1 MFWKGFPM
9 GSSGVTRRVLGGVL
23 LTALVGCQ
31 EASTEGD
38 AGDVQSPRK
47 NPMQMIML
55 REGKSGVS
63 ADPWA
68 ILTAPAT
75 LTDPLGPVAK
85 SVTEICKVKL
95 DLGFVQTGKKQT
107 CLQPDGVQASAAGAE
122 GCLAR
127 SLEGDYQA
135 SFASI
140 GRAQALAFAVLCKAK
155 GNSYVSPAKKPGVV
169 DLTDSKGVLATTG
182 ESPRYVLHES
192 FVRSEKQ
199 TKGMYRMVTHGNFP
213 DLGIKFAYEMIHMPH
228 DRWNRESGGRITAI
242 EQKGEVQSIVG
253 AIYSIE
259 DGVVSLRFT
268 TAEVRNFSS
277 DRLPDVLNGT
287 TGLIDSPQAFEKS
300 GAQLIQS
307 PERWD
312 NEADMNKGVIRRAM
326 SRVLGIKSADQS
338 RSLIGSISAGAKS
351 RSVCAMYG
359 HGAGWSN
366 QAVIS
371 TSGMRCAA
379 NGPIQKFVQ
388 FQCGLPG
395 YSGAFD
401 PSAEWISGVSKIDF
415 ARTVDCGIGSPAFN
429 LELINSEGHSA
440 EIQSFDPPPPPP
452 PLPGVSAP
460 SMQ

>member
-1 MFWKGFPM
+1 M
-9 GSSGVTRRVLGGVL
+9 GSSGSARKLFYVL
-23 LTALVGCQ
+23 LLATQVGCQ
-31 EASTEGD
+31 ESSTEGD

-55 REGKSGVS
+55 RDGKTAVT

-75 LTDPLGPVAK
+75 LSDPLGPVAK

-95 DLGFVQTGKKQT
+95 DLGYAQTGKKQT
-107 CLQPDGVQASAAGAE
+107 CLQPDGVQASAADAE

-127 SLEGDYQA
+127 SLESDYQA
-135 SFASI
+135 SFAPI

-155 GNSYVSPAKKPGVV
+155 GNSYVSPAKKPGVI
-169 DLTDSKGVLATTG
+169 DLTDSKGVIATTG
-182 ESPRYVLHES
+182 DSPRYILHES

-199 TKGMYRMVTHGNFP
+199 TKGMYRLVTHGNFP
-213 DLGIKFAYEMIHMPH
+213 DLGIKFTYEMIHLPH

-242 EQKGEVQSIVG
+242 EQRGEVQTIVG
-253 AIYSIE
+253 AIYAIE

-277 DRLPDVLNGT
+277 DRMAEVLNGT
-287 TGLIDSPQAFEKS
+287 TGLIDSPQSFEKV
-300 GAQLIQS
+300 GAQFLQS

-312 NEADMNKGVIRRAM
+312 NEADMNKGVIHRSM
-326 SRVLGIKSADQS
+326 SRVLGVRAFEQS
-338 RSLIGSISAGAKS
+338 RSLIGSISVGAKT

-359 HGAGWSN
+359 YGGGWSN
-366 QAVIS
+366 QTVIS
-371 TSGMRCAA
+371 TLGLRCTPI
-379 NGPIQKFVQ
+379 GPVQKFVQ

-395 YSGAFD
+395 YSGAFE
-401 PSAEWISGVSKIDF
+401 PSAEWTSGVSKIDF
-415 ARTVDCGIGSPAFN
+415 VKTADCGIGSPDFN
-429 LELINSEGHSA
+429 LELINSEGRSA
-440 EIQSFDPPPPPP
+440 EIQPFDPALPQ
-452 PLPGVSAP
+452 LPGVSAP